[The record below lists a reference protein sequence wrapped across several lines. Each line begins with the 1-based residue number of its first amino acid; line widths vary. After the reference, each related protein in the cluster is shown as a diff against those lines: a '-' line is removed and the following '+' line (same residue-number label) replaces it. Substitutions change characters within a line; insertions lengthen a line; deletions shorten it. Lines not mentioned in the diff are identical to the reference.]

1 MKRQIYIIVAVI
13 FMISFLGLTAFAD
26 EITQK
31 PKAVFFSKSHNF
43 GPIVEGK
50 KVSTVFYFKNT
61 GTADL
66 LVKKIRTSCGCTAVL
81 LSSDTIKPGDTGEL
95 KVSFDSSGF
104 QGKTEKSIYFH
115 SNDPDNPV
123 VQLIIKSVIL

>member
-13 FMISFLGLTAFAD
+13 LMISFFGSAVFAD
-26 EITQK
+26 EIKK
-31 PKAVFFSKSHNF
+31 PEVIFFSTSHNF
-43 GPIVEGK
+43 GPITEGK

-66 LVKKIRTSCGCTAVL
+66 LVQKVRTSCGCTAVL
-81 LSSDTIKPGDTGEL
+81 LSSDRIKPGDTGEL
-95 KVSFDSSGF
+95 KVSFDSSGYK
-104 QGKTEKSIYFH
+104 GKIEKSIYFH

-123 VQLIIKSVIL
+123 VQLIIKSVVL

>member
-1 MKRQIYIIVAVI
+1 MKRQIHIIVAAI
-13 FMISFLGLTAFAD
+13 FMISFLGLAVFAD
-26 EITQK
+26 EMQK
-31 PKAVFFSKSHNF
+31 PKAVFLSKSHNF
-43 GPIVEGK
+43 GPITEGK

-104 QGKTEKSIYFH
+104 KGKIEKSIYFH

-123 VQLIIKSVIL
+123 VQLIIKSVVL

>member
-1 MKRQIYIIVAVI
+1 MKRQIHIIVAVI
-13 FMISFLGLTAFAD
+13 FMISFLGLAVFAD
-26 EITQK
+26 EIQK
-31 PKAVFFSKSHNF
+31 PKAVFFSKSHDF
-43 GPIVEGK
+43 GPIAEGE

-104 QGKTEKSIYFH
+104 KGKTEKSIYFH

-123 VQLIIKSVIL
+123 VQLIIKSVVL